1 LWSSLFNVEIS
12 MSMLSR
18 RAFIGASVGGL
29 SVLRSAGAVSAV
41 LRCEPISPPYRLVF
55 DCSAANNLKLFLQNE
70 DVLGLVGLVCVK
82 PIRGYAYGAFLL
94 SAWLKPSDRPTK
106 PFPNVLRPIGIPIDE
121 QFCVY
126 GLRAPTSNFIGF
138 LIDRPVSGTTEQLPW
153 YSNVDNIMGGS
164 VSIDWVSINLNQPW
178 FAGSRWIPDDKTCD
192 GMYWRA
198 LVIDALRRA
207 AAMPCA

>member
-1 LWSSLFNVEIS
+1 
-12 MSMLSR
+12 MSILSR
-18 RAFIGASVGGL
+18 RSFIGASVGGL

-41 LRCEPISPPYRLVF
+41 LQCEPISPPHQLTF
-55 DCSAANNLKLFLQNE
+55 DCSAADSLKLFFQNA
-70 DVLGLVGLVCVK
+70 DVLGLVGLVCVR
-82 PIRGYAYGAFLL
+82 PARGYAYGKFLL
-94 SAWLKPSDRPTK
+94 APWLKPSDQPTR

-138 LIDRPVSGTTEQLPW
+138 LIDRPVSGAAAQLPW
-153 YSNVDNIMGGS
+153 YSNVDNIMGDS
-164 VSIDWVSINLNQPW
+164 VSIEWVSINLNQPW

-198 LVIDALRRA
+198 LVVDALRRA
-207 AAMPCA
+207 AAMSCASPL